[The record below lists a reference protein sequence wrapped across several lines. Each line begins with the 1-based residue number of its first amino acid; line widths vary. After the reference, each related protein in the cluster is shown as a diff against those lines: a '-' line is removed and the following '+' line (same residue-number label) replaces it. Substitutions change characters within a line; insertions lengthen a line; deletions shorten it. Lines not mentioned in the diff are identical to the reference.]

1 MNAKLGDFELA
12 RLHDR
17 GSNPGTTRV
26 VGTLGYFA
34 PELTRTGKAT
44 VGSDVYAF
52 GALLLEVVCGRR
64 PMEPKAAL
72 EELVLVD
79 LVWEWVRDERI
90 GGIVDHRLNGDNN
103 EKEAATVLTL
113 GIMCSSNM
121 AAAGGATLY

>member
-52 GALLLEVVCGRR
+52 GALL
-64 PMEPKAAL
+64 L